1 MGSVRVRGV
10 CAKVD
15 DKHIFEKAKKI
26 RKLIGR
32 EYKITIEKDR
42 LCVEGDLRDHDL
54 RKKID
59 KILAS

>member
-10 CAKVD
+10 CARVD

-26 RKLIGR
+26 RKLIGQKYR
-32 EYKITIEKDR
+32 IVIEKNY
-42 LCVEGDLRDHDL
+42 LSVEGDIQDHDL

-59 KILAS
+59 NILAS